1 MNDTKLRIGTRGSP
15 LALTQANMVRD
26 LLVAA
31 DPGAPAPE
39 IVPIRTTGD
48 AVTDRPLAELG
59 GKGLFTKEIDRAQ
72 LDGEIDIAVHSAKDM
87 ETWLPDGI
95 TIGAALEREDPR
107 DALIGAASIADIP
120 EGGRVGT
127 ASLRRRAQLLARRP
141 DLEPVL
147 FRGNVETRLQKIR
160 DGAADAT
167 LLAYAGL
174 RRLGR
179 AEAADAV
186 LSADEMLPAAG
197 QGIIAITGRTE
208 DARTLDVLQV
218 ISHMPAMIC
227 LRTERAMLDALDGT
241 CHTPIAGLAQLDGAA
256 VHLTGLAAWPDGRD
270 LARLSRTGQA
280 TDPESLGQAVG
291 AELRA
296 RMGAEFFTALGD

>member
-1 MNDTKLRIGTRGSP
+1 MSDNKLRIGTRGSP

-31 DPGAPAPE
+31 YPGAPAPE

-87 ETWLPDGI
+87 ETWLAEGI

-107 DALIGAASIADIP
+107 DALIGATSIASIP

-127 ASLRRRAQLLARRP
+127 ASLRRRAQLLALRP
-141 DLEPVL
+141 DLETVL
-147 FRGNVETRLQKIR
+147 FRGNVETRLRKIQ
-160 DGAADAT
+160 DGEADAT

-174 RRLGR
+174 RRLNLGD
-179 AEAADAV
+179 AADAV
-186 LSADEMLPAAG
+186 LAEDEMLPAAG
-197 QGIIAITGRTE
+197 QGIIAITSRTDDSRTM
-208 DARTLDVLQV
+208 DALRG
-218 ISHMPAMIC
+218 ISHPAAVAC
-227 LRTERAMLDALDGT
+227 LRAERAMLDALDGT
-241 CHTPIAGLAQLDGAA
+241 CHTPIAGLARLDGDEMR
-256 VHLTGLAAWPDGRD
+256 LTGLAAWPDGRD
-270 LARLSRTGQA
+270 LVRLAHAGPA
-280 TDPESLGQAVG
+280 TDPESLGRAVG
-291 AELRA
+291 AELRT
-296 RMGAEFFTALGD
+296 RMGPEFFAALGD

>member
-15 LALTQANMVRD
+15 LALYQANTVRD
-26 LLVAA
+26 RLAA
-31 DPGAPAPE
+31 ANPAAPAPE

-95 TIGAALEREDPR
+95 AIGAALEREDPR
-107 DALIGAASIADIP
+107 DALIGAGSIAAIP

-127 ASLRRRAQLLARRP
+127 ASLRRRAQLLALRP
-141 DLEPVL
+141 DLETVL
-147 FRGNVETRLQKIR
+147 FRGNVETRLRKLA
-160 DGAADAT
+160 DGEADAT

-179 AEAADAV
+179 GDAADHV
-186 LSADEMLPAAG
+186 LDVDDMLPAAG
-197 QGIIAITGRTE
+197 QGIIAITHRSADDRVA
-208 DARTLDVLQV
+208 DALAA
-218 ISHMPAMIC
+218 ISDPAAMLC
-227 LRTERAMLDALDGT
+227 LRAERAMLDALDGT
-241 CHTPIAGLAQLDGAA
+241 CHTPIAGLARLDGEEMR
-256 VHLTGLAAWPDGRD
+256 LTGLAAWPDGRD
-270 LARLSRTGQA
+270 LVRLSQA
-280 TDPESLGQAVG
+280 GPASSPEALGQALG
-291 AELRA
+291 TELRR
-296 RMGAEFFTALGD
+296 RMGADFFAALGD

>member
-1 MNDTKLRIGTRGSP
+1 MNDNKLRIGTRGSP

-31 DPGAPAPE
+31 DPGAPAPD

-87 ETWLPDGI
+87 ETWLVDGI

-107 DALIGAASIADIP
+107 DALIGASSIADIP
-120 EGGRVGT
+120 EGGRIGT
-127 ASLRRRAQLLARRP
+127 ASLRRRAQLLAVRP

-147 FRGNVETRLQKIR
+147 FRGNVETRLRKLR
-160 DGAADAT
+160 DGDADAT

-179 AEAADAV
+179 GDAADAV
-186 LSADEMLPAAG
+186 LGTDEMLPAAG
-197 QGIIAITGRTE
+197 QGIIAITSRTE
-208 DARTLDVLQV
+208 DARVLSALQA
-218 ISHMPAMIC
+218 ISHAAAMLC
-227 LRTERAMLDALDGT
+227 LRAERAMLDALDGT
-241 CHTPIAGLAQLDGAA
+241 CHTPIAGLARLDGDEI
-256 VHLTGLAAWPDGRD
+256 HLTGLAAWPDGRD
-270 LARLSRTGQA
+270 LERLARSGPV
-280 TDPESLGQAVG
+280 TDPESLGRAVG
-291 AELRA
+291 AELRK
-296 RMGAEFFTALGD
+296 RMGTDFFAALGD

>member
-26 LLVAA
+26 LLMATH
-31 DPGAPAPE
+31 PGAPAPE

-87 ETWLPDGI
+87 ETWPVDGI

-127 ASLRRRAQLLARRP
+127 ASLRRRAQLLALRP
-141 DLEPVL
+141 DLETIL
-147 FRGNVETRLQKIR
+147 FRGNVETRLRKLK
-160 DGAADAT
+160 DGEADAT

-179 AEAADAV
+179 GEAADAV
-186 LSADEMLPAAG
+186 LSSDEMLPAAG
-197 QGIIAITGRTE
+197 QGIIAITHRGDDDRAA
-208 DARTLDVLQV
+208 DALRA
-218 ISHMPAMIC
+218 ISNAAAMVC
-227 LRTERAMLDALDGT
+227 LRAERAMLDALDGT
-241 CHTPIAGLAQLDGAA
+241 CHTPIAGLATVDGDDLQLC
-256 VHLTGLAAWPDGRD
+256 GLAAWPDGRD
-270 LARLSRTGQA
+270 LVRLTQSGPA
-280 TDPESLGQAVG
+280 SDPEALGAAVG
-291 AELRA
+291 TALRT
-296 RMGAEFFTALGD
+296 RMGPAFFAALGD